1 MSELMKL
8 NTLYGGSLK
17 LFNPLTR
24 QPVTGKLPGDFAH
37 TVYSNDSLSLDPVM
51 VVEIL
56 PSGNGEYY
64 WTHTATELG
73 YRKIM
78 IETEII
84 ISGITFRLS
93 FPFSFEVVKN
103 DLQDVYDK
111 IDSLAAGEG
120 SEPVIIYAKE
130 TGSELP
136 IPEVDYEIWDES
148 NSVRL
153 HSGEDSNNNGNQEF
167 NLNPGNYKVK
177 LRKPYWNFPFITDL
191 IVLTGGTELT
201 IHGDRL
207 LPSVP
212 SDPNL
217 CVVYGYAYGVNGQ
230 KLPGAGIVAELS
242 DLSAFKNSI
251 KIAEMTNEASS
262 NEEGY
267 FELELI
273 PNSKLEP
280 EGSRYSFKITKDG
293 IYLWTVRGTVPD
305 QASAQFRDIID
316 LSEIDC

>member
-1 MSELMKL
+1 MDIKKDIIFSS
-8 NTLYGGSLK
+8 TLTIK
-17 LFNPLTR
+17 HPI
-24 QPVTGKLPGDFAH
+24 TGEAWTGINPGDFDYLTYRGAIPAGLTLSFSEIPLLGKYVWAFTPDIINPLH
-37 TVYSNDSLSLDPVM
+37 IEISLNIFDLLDLQLPPYRWQFNFN
-51 VVEIL
+51 VVE
-56 PSGNGEYY
+56 
-64 WTHTATELG
+64 H
-73 YRKIM
+73 
-78 IETEII
+78 
-84 ISGITFRLS
+84 
-93 FPFSFEVVKN
+93 
-103 DLQDVYDK
+103 DLEDVYDK

-136 IPEVDYEIWDES
+136 IPEADYEIWDES

-153 HSGEDSNNNGNQEF
+153 HSGEDSDNNGNQEF

-177 LRKPYWNFPFITDL
+177 LRKPYWNFPIVTDL
-191 IVLTGGTELT
+191 TVPVGGTDLT
-201 IHGDRL
+201 IHGERL

-217 CVVYGYAYGVNGQ
+217 CVVYGYLYGVDGQ
-230 KLPGAGIVAELS
+230 KLPGANIVAELN

-251 KIAEMTNEASS
+251 KIAEMTNEAVS

-280 EGSRYSFKITKDG
+280 EGSLYSFKITKNG
-293 IYLWTVRGTVPD
+293 IYLWTVRAEVPD
-305 QASAQFRDIID
+305 QASAQFRDIIN